1 MIILDSLVAGGL
13 RFIFDQLAAAVDRE
27 MDDEPRLREELLNA
41 QMRLELEEIDEAEFA
56 AIEADI
62 LPRLREIRERR
73 QEESSGA
80 NLADGG
86 KVVGVE
92 VSFGGDRSFGDTGDR
107 GGRREGGSGGA

>member
-1 MIILDSLVAGGL
+1 MIILDSLVGGGL

-92 VSFGGDRSFGDTGDR
+92 VSFGGGFGDGDR
-107 GGRREGGSGGA
+107 GGGSGGASG

>member
-1 MIILDSLVAGGL
+1 VIILDSLVGSGL

-73 QEESSGA
+73 QEESAGS

-92 VSFGGDRSFGDTGDR
+92 VSFGGNFDR
-107 GGRREGGSGGA
+107 GGEGGSGG

>member
-1 MIILDSLVAGGL
+1 VIILDSLVSGGL

-41 QMRLELEEIDEAEFA
+41 QMRLELEEIDDAEFA

-73 QEESSGA
+73 QEEASGA
-80 NLADGG
+80 HLSDGG

-92 VSFGGDRSFGDTGDR
+92 VSFGGNFDGRDSGGSNR
-107 GGRREGGSGGA
+107 GGASG

>member
-1 MIILDSLVAGGL
+1 MIILDSLVSGGL

-41 QMRLELEEIDEAEFA
+41 QMRLELEEIDDAEFA

-73 QEESSGA
+73 QREGA
-80 NLADGG
+80 DSPSAGG
-86 KVVGVE
+86 RVVGVE
-92 VSFGGDRSFGDTGDR
+92 VSFGGDTGG
-107 GGRREGGSGGA
+107 GGRFGGGDSG